1 MSTCLDNDGATS
13 LLQEVVNQNP
23 NLPPGITV
31 GRINN
36 SDIFCLDGESRQ
48 VCYKDTPGV
57 HRVLS
62 AFNLNNYEKPNNNE
76 KKEEVVPLTVEDMD
90 KLVPGMW
97 LKCLYDTDDTKLYE
111 AMYLTSDADQMSPNT
126 EGINTPNTIGIEY
139 HRDELDKGDDAQKI
153 VPISWCMPY
162 GYKVYETDNNVDYMV
177 IDGVEALFHRAFKD
191 LSNKH
196 IVRSDEKVLF
206 TYSQYGGDVYKD
218 KNTGY
223 LEMGSDDLALPAEM
237 DTAQYSTIYSALTF
251 SHPAVQQLDDKFK
264 LYQLYKDDPL
274 ASKVFPRSYS
284 SYKEALGDTEEEGEG
299 IFYVKKA
306 DATRGEGIYVKTRDE
321 LAEDY
326 QELKKDGRYD
336 VDEGEGDVIIQ
347 QAVTD
352 LYTLHGHDEISG
364 RRFDIRFFLLI
375 ARGKVYLHRH
385 FSVRW
390 SLYQYDPKETNADI
404 QVINKQS
411 YAKQPVPRLVFVDT
425 PKDINGNEWQNSAK
439 KRRNSR
445 DTVSSDFAHDWID
458 AISDACDDASGVFN
472 NLKELTK
479 DDLTKYVLIG
489 GDAMIRNDGSA
500 VLVEF
505 NIWPDIIY
513 YERLTKCLAGDG
525 VCRPMVLMSSD
536 SGRDINTDSPVSE
549 IVSTE
554 AMAEVIRDTAL
565 IVMQIQPVNEIKGFR
580 EIIARTDVDNR
591 RISLKSLGDLLC
603 KIWPLLCQ
611 TVSHF
616 IPYPLQLSRLDDN

>member
-1 MSTCLDNDGATS
+1 MSTCLDNDGATP

-31 GRINN
+31 GRLNN
-36 SDIFCLDGESRQ
+36 SDIFCLDNGESRQ
-48 VCYKDTPGV
+48 VCYKDIPGV
-57 HRVLS
+57 HRALT
-62 AFNLNNYEKPNNNE
+62 AFNLNDYESPNKDE
-76 KKEEVVPLTVEDMD
+76 KKKEVVPLTVEDMD

-97 LKCLYDTDDTKLYE
+97 LKCLYDINDASYYE
-111 AMYLTSDADQMSPNT
+111 AMFLTSNAAEQMNPNVD
-126 EGINTPNTIGIEY
+126 GIIIIGHNTNTIGIEFDK
-139 HRDELDKGDDAQKI
+139 HELDEGEDAQKV
-153 VPISWCMPY
+153 VPISWCMPN
-162 GYKVYETDNNVDYMV
+162 GYEVYEADSHVDY
-177 IDGVEALFHRAFKD
+177 IVEETVDRLFHRAFKE
-191 LSNKH
+191 LSNNQ
-196 IVRSDEKVLF
+196 SFNLDEKVLF
-206 TYSQYGGDVYKD
+206 SYSMHETVAKD
-218 KNTGY
+218 KDGY
-223 LEMGSDDLALPAEM
+223 IKKSERTTPVPAEM
-237 DTAQYSTIYSALTF
+237 DISQYKTIYSALTF

-284 SYKEALGDTEEEGEG
+284 SYKEALVDTEEEGEC
-299 IFYVKKA
+299 IFYVKHA
-306 DATRGEGIYVKTRDE
+306 RSTRGEDIHIKTRDE

-326 QELKKDGRYD
+326 RELKKEGDYD

-352 LYTLHGHDEISG
+352 LYTLDGYDDEIAG
-364 RRFDIRFFLLI
+364 RRFDIRFYLLI

-390 SLYQYDPKETNADI
+390 SLHQYDPKETKADI

-425 PKDINGNEWQNSAK
+425 PHGHEWQNSAK

-445 DTVSSDFAHDWID
+445 DTTSSDFAHDWLD

-472 NLKELTK
+472 NLQALTK
-479 DDLTKYVLIG
+479 DDPTKYVLIG

-500 VLVEF
+500 ILVEF
-505 NIWPDIIY
+505 NIWPDIVY

-536 SGRDINTDSPVSE
+536 SGRDINTDSPISE

-554 AMAEVIRDTAL
+554 AMSEVIKDTAL
-565 IVMQIQPVNEIKGFR
+565 IVMQIQPANEIKGFR
-580 EIIARTDVDNR
+580 EIIARTDVDNGS
-591 RISLKSLGDLLC
+591 ISLKSLGDLFC
-603 KIWPLLCQ
+603 KICRRCCASQYPII
-611 TVSHF
+611 SHF
-616 IPYPLQLSRLDDN
+616 FYS